1 MSMIGSARDNMHITG
16 IPDICMWKI
25 GQYSMGA
32 GGGGG
37 HEEPL
42 HVVANFYLSKQT
54 FSCVKI
60 TDRNQKIILNELT
73 LPLAFDGL
81 LKIRI

>member
-16 IPDICMWKI
+16 IPDMWKI

-37 HEEPL
+37 MRSP
-42 HVVANFYLSKQT
+42 YM
-54 FSCVKI
+54 
-60 TDRNQKIILNELT
+60 
-73 LPLAFDGL
+73 
-81 LKIRI
+81 

>member
-16 IPDICMWKI
+16 IPDMWKI

-32 GGGGG
+32 GVGGGD
-37 HEEPL
+37 EESL